1 MIADK
6 NIHSE
11 AFAYFRT
18 RATNLL
24 FVLTEEGRIV
34 EANAYACS
42 LTGQDLAGRN
52 FQDVIVDFGGRF
64 DLTKLSIDPSK
75 EYLMSVSNTSGLPQ
89 SFYFT
94 FTPVSGFVLAFGRL
108 DAEELDSMRKEV
120 LALNQ
125 DLNNMTRELHKKNA
139 QLERLNKEKNRFLG
153 MAAHDLRKPIGLII
167 TYSEFLIEESANVLD
182 AEQFGFLNTINESST
197 FMKRVVDDFLD
208 ISAIEAGKLELDL
221 QPASISDVIG
231 KCLELNRL
239 QADKKQ
245 ISLEFRDAENIP
257 VIQMDA
263 AKIEQVL
270 INLVSNAIEHSK
282 PGSAVVIRTN
292 TDQDMVTVSVQ
303 DFGPG
308 IPPEDMK
315 KIFKPFEKTGVKK
328 TAGEKS
334 TGLGMLITRKI
345 IDAHKGKI
353 WVESQVGQGTTIYFQ
368 LPLYQERQ

>member
-1 MIADK
+1 MISDK

-11 AFAYFRT
+11 AFAYLCT

-42 LTGQDLAGRN
+42 LTGQDLAGHN
-52 FQDVIVDFGGRF
+52 LQDVIVDFGSRF
-64 DLTKLSIDPSK
+64 DLATLSIDPSK
-75 EYLMSVSNTSGLPQ
+75 EYLISVATVAGLPQ

-125 DLNNMTRELHKKNA
+125 DLNNLTRELHKKNA
-139 QLERLNKEKNRFLG
+139 QLENLNKEKNRFFG

-167 TYSEFLIEESANVLD
+167 TYSEFLIEESNNVLD
-182 AEQFGFLNTINESST
+182 AEQLGFLNTINESST

-221 QPASISDVIG
+221 QPASTSDVIN
-231 KCLELNRL
+231 KCLELNRM

-245 ISLEFRDAENIP
+245 IDLEFRDAGNIP
-257 VIQMDA
+257 AIQMDS

-270 INLVSNAIEHSK
+270 INLVSNAIEHSN

-292 TDQDMVTVSVQ
+292 NDQDMVTLSVQ

-308 IPPEDMK
+308 ITSEDMEK
-315 KIFKPFEKTGVKK
+315 LFKPFEKTSAKK

-353 WVESQVGQGTTIYFQ
+353 WVESRVGQGTTIYFQ
-368 LPLYQERQ
+368 LPLRQET